1 MPPAAGTGRTKQ
13 QAKRKNDDAPYQRGG
28 AVADVDQRAK
38 RRKLD
43 MTGNNVSAGGYATGG
58 KRGAAGTGS
67 SDEGVLIQVRLRLRP
82 CLADGRRR
90 RSPRAYTVNLL
101 R

>member
-1 MPPAAGTGRTKQ
+1 MPPAAGTGRAKQ
-13 QAKRKNDDAPYQRGG
+13 QAKRRNDDAPYQRGG

-43 MTGNNVSAGGYATGG
+43 ITGNNVSAGGYTTAG

-67 SDEGVLIQVRLRLRP
+67 SDEGVLIQVRACYLSTSNGDARDMLDA
-82 CLADGRRR
+82 L
-90 RSPRAYTVNLL
+90 TLVFLL
-101 R
+101 I

>member
-1 MPPAAGTGRTKQ
+1 MPPAAGTGRAKQ
-13 QAKRKNDDAPYQRGG
+13 QAKRRNDDAPYQRGG

-43 MTGNNVSAGGYATGG
+43 ITGNNVSAGGYTTAG

-67 SDEGVLIQVRLRLRP
+67 SDEGVLIQVRPWYLP
-82 CLADGRRR
+82 TDGGAAFDALTPVF
-90 RSPRAYTVNLL
+90 SLI
-101 R
+101 